1 MISVSG
7 RKWQEKIVNS
17 NLVEKFQQNEYF
29 SETLSKLI
37 VSRNFD
43 EKEIHLIK
51 NDLTLTNVFQKNPD
65 FVKSVELV
73 VNSIKYRENICILGD
88 YDVDGSSA
96 CSLLV
101 RIFKSLNQPH
111 FYYIPDREKDGY
123 GASKKL
129 FEKLIIKKPK
139 LLIMV
144 DCGSTSNEAVEF
156 LNENNIK
163 SLIIDHHEIDKPYP
177 KANVIINP
185 KKDNGYLEYDY
196 LCATSLTYFFLE
208 LLIKRIKAKIN
219 IKKYL
224 IYVLLA
230 TVCDV
235 MPLRKLNRQIALK
248 VIKEF
253 DINDN
258 LVFKEIYHLINKN
271 NKVSISDLGYFI
283 GPILNAGG
291 RIGKS
296 EHATELLSSNDSNI
310 IKQRSL
316 ELFNLNIKRRI
327 IESRILKNINF
338 RELTNNKDKII
349 IYYDANIK
357 DGLIGII
364 ASRLKD
370 YFNRPSIVLTKSNN
384 LLKGSAR
391 SINGYNI
398 GKVIKILLDKK
409 IVINGGG
416 HNMAAGFSLNE
427 KNFLKFKTFIQKDY
441 FKKSIHLDDSCYYDS
456 ELSSGR
462 LSQEFFNDLKKI
474 EPFGSGNP
482 TPSFLFKDLKVIKYN
497 ILKEKHISCIL
508 KSRIGSSLN
517 SICFDS
523 INTQIGEHLQNYK
536 KTFNVI
542 AHINESFWN
551 NKKFLQLV
559 IKDLIL

>member
-7 RKWQEKIVNS
+7 RKWQEKVINKK
-17 NLVEKFQQNEYF
+17 LVEKIQQTEYF
-29 SETLSKLI
+29 SEILSKLI
-37 VSRNFD
+37 ISRNFD
-43 EKEIHLIK
+43 DKEIHLIK
-51 NDLTLTNVFQKNPD
+51 NDLTLTNAFQKNPD
-65 FVKSVELV
+65 FLKSVELV
-73 VNSIKYRENICILGD
+73 VNSLKFRENICILGD

-96 CSLLV
+96 SSLLV
-101 RIFKSLNQPH
+101 RIFKDLNHPH

-129 FEKLIIKKPK
+129 FKKLILKKPK

-144 DCGSTSNEAVEF
+144 DCGSTSVEAVEF
-156 LNENNIK
+156 LNKNNIK
-163 SLIIDHHEIDKPYP
+163 SLIIDHHEISRPYP

-185 KKDNGYLEYDY
+185 KKNNGYLEYDY

-208 LLIKRIKAKIN
+208 LLIKKIKAKIN

-248 VIKEF
+248 VLKEF
-253 DINDN
+253 DINDS
-258 LVFKEIYHLINKN
+258 LAFKEIYRLINKN

-291 RIGKS
+291 RIGSS
-296 EHATELLSSNDSNI
+296 EYATELLSSNDKNV

-327 IESRILKNINF
+327 IETRILKNINF
-338 RELTNNKDKII
+338 KELTNNKNEVII
-349 IYYDANIK
+349 HYDSNIK

-391 SINGYNI
+391 SVNGYNI
-398 GKVIKILLDKK
+398 GKVIQNLLDKK
-409 IVINGGG
+409 IILNGGG

-427 KNFLKFKTFIQKDY
+427 KNFSKFKDFIQKD
-441 FKKSIHLDDSCYYDS
+441 FIKKSVLLDDSFYYDS
-456 ELSSGR
+456 ELSSNKLR
-462 LSQEFFNDLKKI
+462 QEFLNDLKKI

-482 TPSFLFKDLKVIKYN
+482 APSFLLKDLKVIKFN
-497 ILKEKHISCIL
+497 ILKDKHISCIL
-508 KSRIGSSLN
+508 KSRFGSSIN

-536 KTFNVI
+536 RSFNVI
-542 AHINESFWN
+542 GQINESFWN

>member
-7 RKWQEKIVNS
+7 RKWQEKLINKK
-17 NLVEKFQQNEYF
+17 LIDKIQQNENF

-37 VSRNFD
+37 ISRNFD

-51 NDLTLTNVFQKNPD
+51 NDLTLNNVFQKNPD
-65 FVKSVELV
+65 FLKSVELV

-96 CSLLV
+96 SSLLV
-101 RIFKSLNQPH
+101 RIFKSLNHPH

-129 FEKLIIKKPK
+129 FQKLILKKPK

-144 DCGSTSNEAVEF
+144 DCGSTSIEAVDF

-163 SLIIDHHEIDKPYP
+163 SLIIDHHEINKPYP

-185 KKDNGYLEYDY
+185 KKNNGYKEYDY

-208 LLIKRIKAKIN
+208 LLIKKIKAKID

-230 TVCDV
+230 TVCNV

-248 VIKEF
+248 VLKEF

-258 LVFKEIYHLINKN
+258 FAFKEIYHLINKN
-271 NKVSISDLGYFI
+271 NKISISDLGYFI
-283 GPILNAGG
+283 GPILNSGG

-296 EHATELLSSNDSNI
+296 KHATELLSSNDINTV
-310 IKQRSL
+310 KQRSL
-316 ELFNLNIKRRI
+316 ELFNLNLKRRM

-338 RELTNNKDKII
+338 QKLMKQKDEII
-349 IYYDANIK
+349 IHYEPNIK
-357 DGLIGII
+357 EGLIGII

-370 YFNRPSIVLTKSNN
+370 YFNKPSIVLTKSNN

-391 SINGYNI
+391 SVNGYNI
-398 GKVIKILLDKK
+398 GKVIQNLVNEK
-409 IVINGGG
+409 IVLNGGG
-416 HNMAAGFSLNE
+416 HDMAAGFSLSQ
-427 KNFLKFKTFIQKDY
+427 KNLTKFKTFIQKDY
-441 FKKSIHLDDSCYYDS
+441 IKKSFLLDDSYYYDA
-456 ELSSGR
+456 ELSSNK
-462 LSQEFFNDLKKI
+462 LSQEFFNELKKI

-482 TPSFLFKDLKVIKYN
+482 APSFLFKDLKVIKYN

-508 KSRIGSSLN
+508 KSQIGSSIN
-517 SICFDS
+517 SICFDAV
-523 INTQIGEHLQNYK
+523 NTQIGEHLQNYK
-536 KTFNVI
+536 RYLNVI
-542 AHINESFWN
+542 AQINESFWN